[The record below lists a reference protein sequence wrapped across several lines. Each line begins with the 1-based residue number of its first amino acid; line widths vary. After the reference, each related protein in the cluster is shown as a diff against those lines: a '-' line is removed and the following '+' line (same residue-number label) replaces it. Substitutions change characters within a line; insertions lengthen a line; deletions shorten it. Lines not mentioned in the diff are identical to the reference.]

1 MGILPKVNF
10 PDASTISSIRN
21 SLHFSYFYAKSHSM
35 KHLITIIA
43 ILGFPFSLQAQDI
56 PYNTSPDY
64 ESTSLGHIATGLVL
78 ADINGDG
85 WKDIVAANG
94 NDIQRQNLVVY
105 YNNGDGTFPASPSWS
120 SADIDYH
127 GHCAVGDIDKDGWPD
142 VAVSV
147 YIGEA
152 GFSEP
157 GRVKV
162 YYNTGGE
169 LESEPSF
176 TSIEFYTF
184 SCALGDADADG
195 DLDLA
200 VAASESYG
208 GEWDYGKIFINN
220 NGNFNASPE
229 WESENLMGA
238 MDVEFGDMDN
248 NGFLDVV
255 FIGNEY
261 PGAIFLA
268 DNQGEIDESP
278 DWQSAEPSTY
288 NNSIDIGF
296 FGEEAVPGFVAT
308 GNDQLGGDGKIRFYD
323 FPEGIPANSTASWTS
338 PPIDYGSG
346 VFLADVTRD
355 GNLDLIYGGWWQ
367 PMEIIPG
374 TGSSFENNP
383 AYTSSTSSVVEAIQL
398 ADLGREAVV
407 PMLDT
412 ITGIP
417 EGSHA
422 IRIDAQIVENIIGVY
437 LNDLLLNYNTVCFVP
452 NKNWISFSFP
462 VSPQDEIIVEYE
474 ASADPDIVITN
485 WDGSKGNYIFYNT
498 NISTGIAASLQHQP
512 EMSVSP
518 NPAQDF
524 ISIKCNHPF
533 HQAFIINQ
541 TGKQVL
547 EFEVEINNQIDISNL
562 GPGIYVIKL
571 KTTEGKT
578 CVSKFVKM

>member
-1 MGILPKVNF
+1 
-10 PDASTISSIRN
+10 
-21 SLHFSYFYAKSHSM
+21 M
-35 KHLITIIA
+35 KYLITFI
-43 ILGFPFSLQAQDI
+43 GFFGFLFPIHAQNI
-56 PYNTSPDY
+56 PYNNSPDY
-64 ESTSLGHIATGLVL
+64 QSTPLGHIATGLAL

-85 WKDIVAANG
+85 WKDIIAANG

-105 YNNGDGTFPASPSWS
+105 YNNGDGTFPASPSWNS
-120 SADIDYH
+120 SDIDYH

-176 TSIEFYTF
+176 SSVEFYTF

-200 VAASESYG
+200 VATSESYG

-220 NGNFNASPE
+220 DGAFNASPE

-238 MDVEFGDMDN
+238 MDVEFGDMDK

-255 FIGNEY
+255 FISNEY

-268 DNQGEIDESP
+268 DDEGVIDESP

-288 NNSIDIGF
+288 NNSMDIGF

-323 FPEGIPANSTASWTS
+323 FANGIPANSQASWTS
-338 PPIDYGSG
+338 PEVGYGSG

-367 PMEIIPG
+367 PMEIIRG
-374 TGSSFENNP
+374 TGNSFESSP

-412 ITGIP
+412 ITGMP
-417 EGSHA
+417 EGSYA
-422 IRIDAQIVENIIGVY
+422 IKIDEQIVENIIGVY
-437 LNDLLLNYNTVCFVP
+437 LNDLLLNYTAVCFVP
-452 NKNWISFSFP
+452 NKNWISFSYP
-462 VSPQDEIIVEYE
+462 LSPEDEIVVEYE

-485 WDGSKGNYIFYNT
+485 WDSGQGNYIFYNT
-498 NISTGIAASLQHQP
+498 NISTGISSYTQEQP
-512 EMSVSP
+512 YLSVSP
-518 NPAQDF
+518 NPAVDF
-524 ISIKCNHPF
+524 ISISSEQSLSKISIF
-533 HQAFIINQ
+533 NQ
-541 TGKQVL
+541 TGVKVL
-547 EFEVEINNQIDISNL
+547 EVRNHPGNTIDISKL
-562 GPGIYVIKL
+562 MKGIYFLKIETKKGQSRTLKFIKQ
-571 KTTEGKT
+571 
-578 CVSKFVKM
+578 

>member
-1 MGILPKVNF
+1 
-10 PDASTISSIRN
+10 
-21 SLHFSYFYAKSHSM
+21 M
-35 KHLITIIA
+35 KYLITFIA
-43 ILGFPFSLQAQDI
+43 IFGFLFSIQAQEI
-56 PYNTSPDY
+56 PYNNSPDY
-64 ESTSLGHIATGLVL
+64 QSTPLGHIATGLAL

-85 WKDIVAANG
+85 WKDIIAANG

-105 YNNGDGTFPASPSWS
+105 YNNGDGTFPTSPSWNS
-120 SADIDYH
+120 SDIDYH

-176 TSIEFYTF
+176 TSVEFYTF

-200 VAASESYG
+200 VATSESYG

-220 NGNFNASPE
+220 DGAFNASPE

-238 MDVEFGDMDN
+238 MDVEFGDMDK

-255 FIGNEY
+255 FISNEY

-268 DNQGEIDESP
+268 DDQGVIDESP

-288 NNSIDIGF
+288 NNSMDIGF
-296 FGEEAVPGFVAT
+296 FGEEALPGFVAT

-323 FPEGIPANSTASWTS
+323 FAEGIPENSQASWTS
-338 PPIDYGSG
+338 PEVGYGSG

-367 PMEIIPG
+367 PMEIIRG
-374 TGSSFENNP
+374 TGNSFESSP
-383 AYTSSTSSVVEAIQL
+383 SYTSSTSSVVEAIQL

-417 EGSHA
+417 DGSHA

-437 LNDLLLNYNTVCFVP
+437 VNDLLLNYNAVCFVP

-462 VSPQDEIIVEYE
+462 LSPEDEIVVEYE

-485 WDGSKGNYIFYNT
+485 WDSGKGNYIFYNT
-498 NISTGIAASLQHQP
+498 NISTGISSYTQEQP
-512 EMSVSP
+512 YLSVCP
-518 NPAQDF
+518 NPAVDF
-524 ISIKCNHPF
+524 ISISSEQSLSKISIF
-533 HQAFIINQ
+533 NQ
-541 TGKQVL
+541 TGIKVL
-547 EFEVEINNQIDISNL
+547 EVRNHPGNTIDISKL
-562 GPGIYVIKL
+562 IKGIYFLKVETTNGQSRTLKFIKQ
-571 KTTEGKT
+571 
-578 CVSKFVKM
+578 